1 MMFEEILK
9 RMSKIKM
16 RYVAQIEIDDWVEE
30 NEKTLPIDEV
40 KKNVMEL
47 DTEIKRELENYFIS
61 ENGKVT
67 VTQMYKDVWR
77 VDDDMEEVS
86 GAK

>member
-1 MMFEEILK
+1 
-9 RMSKIKM
+9 MSKIKM
-16 RYVAQIEIDDWVEE
+16 RYVAQIEMDDWVEE
-30 NEKTLPIDEV
+30 NEKTLSVDEI

-47 DTEIKRELENYFIS
+47 DTEIKRELENFFIS

-86 GAK
+86 GIR

>member
-1 MMFEEILK
+1 
-9 RMSKIKM
+9 MSKIKM
-16 RYVAQIEIDDWVEE
+16 RYVAQIEMDDWVEE
-30 NEKTLPIDEV
+30 NEKTLPVDEV

-86 GAK
+86 GAR